1 MSTNKETDRGRVMEE
16 RRGRAEGV
24 AAMQADGLAG
34 VAAMH
39 ESIPPIER
47 EMEME
52 MESESAAPI
61 RGRGRGR
68 RRFFT
73 WGL

>member
-1 MSTNKETDRGRVMEE
+1 MEE

-52 MESESAAPI
+52 SESAAPI
-61 RGRGRGR
+61 WGRGRGR
-68 RRFFT
+68 RRFFI
-73 WGL
+73 

>member
-47 EMEME
+47 ERERW
-52 MESESAAPI
+52 

-68 RRFFT
+68 RRFFI
-73 WGL
+73 